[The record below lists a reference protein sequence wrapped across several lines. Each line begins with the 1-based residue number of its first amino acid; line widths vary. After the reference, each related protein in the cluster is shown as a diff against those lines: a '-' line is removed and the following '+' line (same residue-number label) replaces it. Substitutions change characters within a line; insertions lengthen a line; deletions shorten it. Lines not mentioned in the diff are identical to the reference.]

1 MVSTAI
7 ESPYRWVI
15 LALVWFANTSGALIQ
30 LSGAP
35 VQLAVASEFHL
46 NAAEV
51 TTWLNLPLLSIAIL
65 AIPAGLAVDR
75 VGGRTLM
82 AVALLIMGVF
92 GLTRGLAPGFLALS
106 IATFLFGLGEA
117 ILLSGMPKVV
127 GEWFPPREVGRAVGI
142 YTSGAAVGVLTVFLG
157 APPLFGQDWRR
168 LFLASGAVALV
179 ALAMWLV
186 FGRTGAGGASPA
198 PARQGHLAADL
209 RHLLRLQDVR
219 LLALMCA
226 CLQVGLFSWLAL
238 GFPFLVLAKAASAET
253 AGAVVSLTMLGF
265 WGGATITPVLS
276 DRAGRRRPFFT
287 AFALLATLGLALL
300 PFLAVG
306 FGMWTVVLLLGFSFG
321 TIQVLLVRGAP
332 RARRRRPA
340 PGGRV
345 RRHHHLVR
353 LPGRHR
359 RVAGARCH
367 PRHVRE
373 GDGVAVPPR
382 LVPARRRD
390 AGAGGREHAAQGIR
404 LEEQGGVAQ
413 QLPNVS

>member
-1 MVSTAI
+1 
-7 ESPYRWVI
+7 
-15 LALVWFANTSGALIQ
+15 
-30 LSGAP
+30 
-35 VQLAVASEFHL
+35 
-46 NAAEV
+46 
-51 TTWLNLPLLSIAIL
+51 
-65 AIPAGLAVDR
+65 
-75 VGGRTLM
+75 
-82 AVALLIMGVF
+82 
-92 GLTRGLAPGFLALS
+92 
-106 IATFLFGLGEA
+106 
-117 ILLSGMPKVV
+117 MPKVV
-127 GEWFPPREVGRAVGI
+127 GEWFPPREVGRAVGV

-186 FGRTGAGGASPA
+186 FGRTGAGVASPA

-209 RHLLRLQDVR
+209 RHLLRLEDVR

-238 GFPFLVLAKAASAET
+238 GFPFLVLAKSASAET

-287 AFALLATLGLALL
+287 AFGLLATLGLALL

-321 TIQVLLVRGAP
+321 TIQVLLFAVPLELAGVGRHQVGACGGIIISFGFL
-332 RARRRRPA
+332 AGIAASPA
-340 PGGRV
+340 LGAILGTFEKATASQF
-345 RRHHHLVR
+345 HLVWYLLVGVMLVLAVASTR
-353 LPGRHR
+353 LTESGWKNR
-359 RVAGARCH
+359 
-367 PRHVRE
+367 
-373 GDGVAVPPR
+373 
-382 LVPARRRD
+382 
-390 AGAGGREHAAQGIR
+390 AASP
-404 LEEQGGVAQ
+404 E